1 MSPTETAKMKDF
13 GLAIGPGELG
23 KEVFMNLKADL
34 TIADESIRELIP
46 KKFPCIEYVAVV
58 HSLFII

>member
-34 TIADESIRELIP
+34 TIADESIKELSPVLNSIQFTL
-46 KKFPCIEYVAVV
+46 KLIVLMNV
-58 HSLFII
+58 